1 MITLLLSDR
10 LKQLRIHKGLTQEQL
25 AKRLGVTRGALS
37 MYESGLRQ
45 PSYDVLIEYSLVFNV
60 SSDYIL
66 GVEHKRLIDATGLT
80 DKEIQI
86 VQDVISAIRN
96 HR

>member
-1 MITLLLSDR
+1 MLLSDR

>member
-1 MITLLLSDR
+1 MLLSDR

-60 SSDYIL
+60 SCDYIL

>member
-1 MITLLLSDR
+1 MLLSER

-45 PSYDVLIEYSLVFNV
+45 PSYDVLIEYSLLFNV
-60 SSDYIL
+60 SCDYIL
-66 GVEHKRLIDATGLT
+66 GVERKRLIDATGLS
-80 DKEIQI
+80 DKEIQT
-86 VQDVISAIRN
+86 VEDVIAAIKN